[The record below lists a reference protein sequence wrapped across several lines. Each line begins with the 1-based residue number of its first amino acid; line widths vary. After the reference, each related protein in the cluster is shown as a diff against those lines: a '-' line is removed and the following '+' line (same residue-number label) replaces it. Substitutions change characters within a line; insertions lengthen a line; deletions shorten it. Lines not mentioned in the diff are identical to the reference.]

1 MSREREKKER
11 KKERKRKEDVLK
23 REGFWRR
30 GLQFHNCD
38 AFVSETRIKQHPW
51 NNVTH
56 HWEED
61 LVSTGKNIALCNN
74 VTSCSFKSA
83 PSSTLPLSSA
93 PLTTA
98 KRRVKAVKQILTDTA
113 PCPYSPILH
122 EFVLTAISISIHGR
136 KFPVENVPSAR
147 TPLPFQNFTSFRG
160 LDVFKF

>member
-1 MSREREKKER
+1 MWKGSRCHEREK

-23 REGFWRR
+23 RGGFWRR
-30 GLQFHNCD
+30 ELQFHNCD

-56 HWEED
+56 QWEKD

-83 PSSTLPLSSA
+83 PSSTLLLLPSSA

-113 PCPYSPILH
+113 PCPYSPVSSTNLY
-122 EFVLTAISISIHGR
+122 
-136 KFPVENVPSAR
+136 
-147 TPLPFQNFTSFRG
+147 
-160 LDVFKF
+160 

>member
-1 MSREREKKER
+1 MTKYRNSFNKKFFHSFPFFYDIRLIYRIIIPLCGKETDVTRERKKR

-83 PSSTLPLSSA
+83 PSSTPPPSSA

-113 PCPYSPILH
+113 PCPLLSSTNLY
-122 EFVLTAISISIHGR
+122 
-136 KFPVENVPSAR
+136 
-147 TPLPFQNFTSFRG
+147 
-160 LDVFKF
+160 

>member
-1 MSREREKKER
+1 MWKGSRCHEREK

-23 REGFWRR
+23 RGGFWRR

-56 HWEED
+56 QWEKD

-83 PSSTLPLSSA
+83 PSSTPLLLPSSA

-113 PCPYSPILH
+113 PCPYSPVSSTNLY
-122 EFVLTAISISIHGR
+122 
-136 KFPVENVPSAR
+136 
-147 TPLPFQNFTSFRG
+147 
-160 LDVFKF
+160 